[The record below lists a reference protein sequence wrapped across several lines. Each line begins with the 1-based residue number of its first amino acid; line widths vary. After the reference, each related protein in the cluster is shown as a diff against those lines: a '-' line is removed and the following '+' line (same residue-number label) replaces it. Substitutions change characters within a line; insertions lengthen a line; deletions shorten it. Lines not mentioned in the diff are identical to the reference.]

1 MTDVSPSRFFT
12 LFLGIV
18 VLAFWFS
25 AYSISAS
32 AQTGSQGQNGVYY
45 ADQTCCKGTSAF
57 VDASTFV
64 FLNSDFCTVLY
75 TILHAPTYSVTVI
88 DARGLSSSNTN
99 MTCASGTP
107 WNQGGIS
114 ANVPSTIL
122 LPAGTI
128 TIPQTW
134 VLPSKT
140 HLIGQGDNIGAGTI
154 LKANTSFSSPMIQ
167 FGSVTGA
174 SEISVE
180 NLVLDGQGQ
189 TITGILNQYAGDY
202 TYVDHV
208 GLYKILGTGLSI
220 SATDSGP
227 YSNIN
232 FDTVVTGL
240 LNTKCLSISGTSGT
254 RGVHGLTCTS
264 ENNNANVAVVLDASN
279 NSIEDARISGFG
291 DGVRVGYGGD
301 AKSNVLINILGDTM
315 KHAIGPPIY
324 TVHIANQGYAV
335 SDLTVIGAGNSAI
348 SGTYTIADDLTGI
361 QLTDNTVGM
370 YALGKSRNGGYS
382 LFTTSPHAPSWA
394 SGTVQPTGTCTQG
407 SIYSCTGS
415 ATSCGSK
422 ALWGCPVTSSGAW
435 VPIS

>member
-1 MTDVSPSRFFT
+1 MRVANRSPRWCTSVVIVAVFVSSFVRPAT
-12 LFLGIV
+12 
-18 VLAFWFS
+18 
-25 AYSISAS
+25 
-32 AQTGSQGQNGVYY
+32 AQTGNLGQNAVYY
-45 ADQTCCKGTSAF
+45 GDQTCCQGTSALA
-57 VDASTFV
+57 DAQAYSASQNG
-64 FLNSDFCTVLY
+64 LNLCQ
-75 TILHAPTYSVTVI
+75 TIYFILTNGYPSGGKVI
-88 DARGLSSSNTN
+88 DARGMGGSAL
-99 MTCASGTP
+99 TCTGTP
-107 WNQGGIS
+107 WNQGGTFV
-114 ANVPSTIL
+114 NVPSTIL

-128 TIPQTW
+128 VIPQTW

-140 HLIGQGDNIGAGTI
+140 HLIGQGDNIAAGTT

>member
-1 MTDVSPSRFFT
+1 MAD
-12 LFLGIV
+12 
-18 VLAFWFS
+18 AQ
-25 AYSISAS
+25 AYSAS
-32 AQTGSQGQNGVYY
+32 QNGLNLC
-45 ADQTCCKGTSAF
+45 QTIYF
-57 VDASTFV
+57 
-64 FLNSDFCTVLY
+64 
-75 TILHAPTYSVTVI
+75 ILTNGYPSGGKVI
-88 DARGLSSSNTN
+88 DARGMGGSAL
-99 MTCASGTP
+99 TCTGTP
-107 WNQGGIS
+107 WNQGGTFV
-114 ANVPSTIL
+114 NVPSTIL

-128 TIPQTW
+128 VIPQTW

-140 HLIGQGDNIGAGTI
+140 HLIGQGDNIAAGTT

-232 FDTVVTGL
+232 FD
-240 LNTKCLSISGTSGT
+240 S
-254 RGVHGLTCTS
+254 
-264 ENNNANVAVVLDASN
+264 
-279 NSIEDARISGFG
+279 
-291 DGVRVGYGGD
+291 VGYGGD